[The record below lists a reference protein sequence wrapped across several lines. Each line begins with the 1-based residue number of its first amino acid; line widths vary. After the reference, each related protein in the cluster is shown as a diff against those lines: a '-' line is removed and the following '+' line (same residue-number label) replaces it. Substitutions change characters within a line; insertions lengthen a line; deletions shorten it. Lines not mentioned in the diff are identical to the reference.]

1 MSSIKRLPNVGR
13 MSAVLRTQPF
23 RLVRILVAV
32 TFLLP
37 FTTAGPVFAGAH
49 NGVDDLRG
57 RWEFVV
63 SDLADEPLPFDIFIN
78 DLEPDPDSETG
89 NDYLAA
95 GCMRSTDSG
104 ATTPM
109 SLRATDLGGG
119 DYDLSLL
126 STAGPPPSNGEPYVI
141 QFLGTVE
148 TNGRGVPDDVAGGTI
163 RTGWFEGGE
172 WSGTHHDRRRTH
184 CPPVDEI
191 PPPGLYFQGDVYV
204 HHGYEG
210 DTVSHKAYLLE
221 AYTNIVSNGMQVI
234 LPDGTVVIVP
244 FYTDIFSPHVDF
256 ISEFRYLESYPGDA
270 VSGEPYEFT
279 LLDALGDP
287 IAGTTRTDA
296 WTGCLTYPPPQGL
309 FASVAQG
316 LDIELSWNPVSSVS
330 GFDPANEIGFYQIGI
345 WPWEWGGD
353 TQYGASGIKSPE
365 HVIPWNR
372 GHNWPAGDPD
382 GWDHG
387 DVLSEL
393 QNGKYQLEVEA
404 FSEPDPDNPGSGLEC
419 AVWDSAENL
428 FFTKS
433 EEGITFFTP

>member
-1 MSSIKRLPNVGR
+1 MSTALQTR
-13 MSAVLRTQPF
+13 PF
-23 RLVRILVAV
+23 HLVRTLVVV
-32 TFLLP
+32 TFLLSL
-37 FTTAGPVFAGAH
+37 TTMGPVFAGPH

-63 SDLADEPLPFDIFIN
+63 WGLPDEPLPFDMFIN
-78 DLEPDPDSETG
+78 DLEPDPDSKSG
-89 NDYLAA
+89 NDYLAV
-95 GCMRSTDSG
+95 GCMRSPDTG
-104 ATTPM
+104 VMTPM
-109 SLRATDLGGG
+109 SLRAADLGGG

-126 STAGPPPSNGEPYVI
+126 STVVPPPSDGEPYVI
-141 QFLGTVE
+141 QLLGTVE

-172 WSGTHHDRRRTH
+172 WSGAHHDRRRTK

-191 PPPGLYFQGDVYV
+191 PPPGLYFHGDVYV

-210 DTVSHKAYLLE
+210 DTVSHEAYLLE
-221 AYTNIVSNGMQVI
+221 AYTNIVSTGMQVI

-244 FYTDIFSPHVDF
+244 FYTDIFSPGVDF
-256 ISEFRYLESYPGDA
+256 VSQFRYLESHPGDA

-287 IAGTTRTDA
+287 IAGTTRTDT
-296 WTGCLTYPPPQGL
+296 WTGCLTYPPPRALIG
-309 FASVAQG
+309 SVTPG
-316 LDIELSWNPVSSVS
+316 LDIDLSWNPVPSVP

-345 WPWEWGGD
+345 WPWEWEGD
-353 TQYGASGIKSPE
+353 TQYGANGIKTPN
-365 HVIPWNR
+365 HLIPWER
-372 GHNWPAGDPD
+372 GSDWPEGVPN
-382 GWDHG
+382 GWDRG

-393 QNGKYQLEVEA
+393 DNGDYQLQVEA
-404 FSEPDPDNPGSGLEC
+404 FSEPSPDNPGTGLEC

-433 EEGITFFTP
+433 EEGITFFP